1 MKYSIRSLIIF
12 SFFILFLFFILIYI
26 GILQLYF
33 FSYYKEK
40 SIANYTRFEK
50 IEGLRGIITD
60 CNNIPIAITKPIF
73 KLIWKK
79 HPKKLNTLDIKLL
92 KFLEEVYQKK
102 ISINEINSDSS
113 ESIIIHDNVSF
124 EELSLFLENFPNS
137 ERISIQ
143 HILQRHY
150 PHKELFCH
158 AIGYINKQKDAL
170 FGLEKS
176 YNDLLIGKEGLIENR
191 VNAKG
196 EIINNNFLIS
206 PEEGGMINTTLDFY
220 LQKIIF
226 DCFPQNESGCVI
238 IVDPINGEVKSLFS
252 SPTFDPHIFQNRI
265 DSTLWKELQNNKILI
280 NRSFQA
286 LYAPGSI
293 YKLIIALALLEEKI
307 ITNNTK
313 WFCSGFLEYKG
324 RKYHCNKKQGHG
336 LISINEAISHSCNIP
351 FYLESIKNLS
361 IDSIYKYA
369 TSFGL
374 GKKTGIALS
383 ELEGLIPNKTWKKKK
398 YGEKWYTGET
408 LSIAIGQGATTVTPI
423 QMTQIIMGIMQGYII
438 PPYILQKDKKEKIYL
453 PYKKENL
460 QIIKDNMKKSA
471 KKGSSKALADLKNWE
486 IYAKTGTVQV
496 CSLDKLN
503 TQKNDIAGVE
513 KNSNHHGFF
522 VSWAKYKNEKPII
535 AVFII
540 ENNGSSR
547 HTVEIA
553 KNFFTECERNY
564 YS

>member
-1 MKYSIRSLIIF
+1 MKYSIRSLLIF

-26 GILQLYF
+26 AILQIHF

-79 HPKKLNTLDIKLL
+79 HPKKLNDLDKELL
-92 KFLEEVYQKK
+92 KFLEEIYHKK
-102 ISINEINSDSS
+102 IDSEELS
-113 ESIIIHDNVSF
+113 KNNDKIIIHDNASF

-137 ERISIQ
+137 QRITIE

-158 AIGYINKQKDAL
+158 AIGYINKEKNGL
-170 FGLEKS
+170 LGLEKL
-176 YNDLLIGKEGLIENR
+176 YNDVLIGKKGLIENK

-196 EIINNNFLIS
+196 EILNNNFLIL
-206 PEEGGMINTTLDFY
+206 PEEGGIVKTTLDY
-220 LQKIIF
+220 HLQKIIF
-226 DCFPQNESGCVI
+226 DCFPKNESGCVI
-238 IVDPINGEVKSLFS
+238 IVDPISGAVKSIFS

-265 DSTLWKELQNNKILI
+265 DNTVWQNLQDNKILI
-280 NRSFQA
+280 NRGFQA
-286 LYAPGSI
+286 LYPPGSI
-293 YKLIIALALLEEKI
+293 YKLIIGLTLLEEKI

-313 WFCSGFLEYKG
+313 WFCAGFLEYKG
-324 RKYHCNKKQGHG
+324 RKYHCNNKQGHG

-351 FYLESIKNLS
+351 FYLESINNLS
-361 IDSIYKYA
+361 IETIYKYA

-383 ELEGLIPNKTWKKKK
+383 EKEGLIPNKLWKKKK

-423 QMTQIIMGIMQGYII
+423 QITQIIMGIMHGYII
-438 PPYILQKDKKEKIYL
+438 PPYILAQDKKEKIYL

-460 QIIKDNMKKSA
+460 QIIKDNMKISS
-471 KKGSSKALADLKNWE
+471 KKGTSKALASLTDWE
-486 IYAKTGTVQV
+486 IYGKTGTVQV

-503 TQKNDIAGVE
+503 AENNENQVIE
-513 KNSNHHGFF
+513 KKTNHHGFF
-522 VSWAKYKNEKPII
+522 ACWAKYKNERPMII
-535 AVFII
+535 VFII

-547 HTVEIA
+547 YTVEII
-553 KNFFTECERNY
+553 KNFFTQCQDHYR
-564 YS
+564 S